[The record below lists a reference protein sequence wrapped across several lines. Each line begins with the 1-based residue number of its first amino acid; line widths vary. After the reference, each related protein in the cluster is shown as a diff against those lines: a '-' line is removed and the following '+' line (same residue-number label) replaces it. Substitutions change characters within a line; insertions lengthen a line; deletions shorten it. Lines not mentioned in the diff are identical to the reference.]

1 MHEGKSQL
9 LGYWAL
15 AWRNFLLINL
25 LCKTLQMIF
34 VLIDKDSF
42 IAGSLYQ
49 IVETVLKNDIKKQS
63 MQQQRKKNWKG
74 ITVAVGSRINN
85 LKLLFIGKFTNA
97 KTLEKYTLYFFFQFF
112 SQMDS
117 KLVIEFSP
125 LICTV
130 GIETLVN
137 KLT

>member
-9 LGYWAL
+9 FGYWAL

-25 LCKTLQMIF
+25 LFKTLQMIF

-63 MQQQRKKNWKG
+63 MQQ
-74 ITVAVGSRINN
+74 
-85 LKLLFIGKFTNA
+85 
-97 KTLEKYTLYFFFQFF
+97 
-112 SQMDS
+112 
-117 KLVIEFSP
+117 
-125 LICTV
+125 
-130 GIETLVN
+130 
-137 KLT
+137 